1 MPLFLPYFSTIFPA
15 KPVEKAV
22 ENVDNLFY
30 VNITSCY
37 RIYYVNL
44 YLDQNHSHT
53 TKTAVPGFPRIP
65 LFFVHTELQ
74 LGPI

>member
-1 MPLFLPYFSTIFPA
+1 MIRLWSFFGTAGEGPSNFRGFPE
-15 KPVEKAV
+15 KPVEKHV

-44 YLDQNHSHT
+44 FFD
-53 TKTAVPGFPRIP
+53 KTRHA
-65 LFFVHTELQ
+65 Q
-74 LGPI
+74 

>member
-1 MPLFLPYFSTIFPA
+1 MPLFFPYFSTIFPA
-15 KPVEKAV
+15 RSVEKAV

-44 YLDQNHSHT
+44 FFD
-53 TKTAVPGFPRIP
+53 KTRHA
-65 LFFVHTELQ
+65 Q
-74 LGPI
+74 

>member
-1 MPLFLPYFSTIFPA
+1 MPLFLPYFSTIFPD

-44 YLDQNHSHT
+44 FFD
-53 TKTAVPGFPRIP
+53 KTRHA
-65 LFFVHTELQ
+65 Q
-74 LGPI
+74 

>member
-1 MPLFLPYFSTIFPA
+1 MPLVLPYFSTIFPA

-44 YLDQNHSHT
+44 FFD
-53 TKTAVPGFPRIP
+53 KTRHA
-65 LFFVHTELQ
+65 Q
-74 LGPI
+74 

>member
-1 MPLFLPYFSTIFPA
+1 MPLFFPDFSTIFPA

-44 YLDQNHSHT
+44 FFD
-53 TKTAVPGFPRIP
+53 KTRHA
-65 LFFVHTELQ
+65 Q
-74 LGPI
+74 

>member
-1 MPLFLPYFSTIFPA
+1 MPQFLPYFSTIFPA

-44 YLDQNHSHT
+44 FFDKTSH
-53 TKTAVPGFPRIP
+53 A
-65 LFFVHTELQ
+65 Q
-74 LGPI
+74 

>member
-15 KPVEKAV
+15 KPV

-37 RIYYVNL
+37 RIYYVNFL
-44 YLDQNHSHT
+44 SD
-53 TKTAVPGFPRIP
+53 KTRHA
-65 LFFVHTELQ
+65 Q
-74 LGPI
+74 

>member
-1 MPLFLPYFSTIFPA
+1 MPPFLPYFSTIFPA

-44 YLDQNHSHT
+44 FSD
-53 TKTAVPGFPRIP
+53 KTRHA
-65 LFFVHTELQ
+65 Q
-74 LGPI
+74 

>member
-44 YLDQNHSHT
+44 HSNRNHSHT
-53 TKTAVPGFPRIP
+53 VKTAVSEFPRIP
-65 LFFVHTELQ
+65 LFFVQ
-74 LGPI
+74 IRIPA

>member
-15 KPVEKAV
+15 EPVEKAV

-44 YLDQNHSHT
+44 FFD
-53 TKTAVPGFPRIP
+53 KTRHA
-65 LFFVHTELQ
+65 Q
-74 LGPI
+74 

>member
-1 MPLFLPYFSTIFPA
+1 MPPFSPYFSTIFPA
-15 KPVEKAV
+15 RPVEKAV

-44 YLDQNHSHT
+44 LSD
-53 TKTAVPGFPRIP
+53 KTRHA
-65 LFFVHTELQ
+65 Q
-74 LGPI
+74 

>member
-44 YLDQNHSHT
+44 
-53 TKTAVPGFPRIP
+53 
-65 LFFVHTELQ
+65 FFDKARHAQ
-74 LGPI
+74 

>member
-1 MPLFLPYFSTIFPA
+1 MPLFLPYFSTIFLA

-44 YLDQNHSHT
+44 FFD
-53 TKTAVPGFPRIP
+53 KTRHA
-65 LFFVHTELQ
+65 Q
-74 LGPI
+74 

>member
-1 MPLFLPYFSTIFPA
+1 MPLFFPYFSTIFPA

-37 RIYYVNL
+37 RIYYVNFL
-44 YLDQNHSHT
+44 SD
-53 TKTAVPGFPRIP
+53 KTRHA
-65 LFFVHTELQ
+65 Q
-74 LGPI
+74 